1 MKKYL
6 TILACFF
13 LVCSFFSCKEEED
26 FYNIPRFQ
34 ESVFNEKANVIN
46 ATSAEIRMYNAT
58 LIDTTQNGYVRSYNY
73 YLRYSLS
80 PDMANPSGEFS
91 LSSRSKKLPGMYGS
105 YHVYYFDLKNLTPN
119 TTYYYKVYVKGCG
132 DSEFGSSVKSFTTS
146 STLRISKVTYTD
158 WDGEVKEVDESMSP
172 LGLSVVDTDGRSTRN
187 LMVTYQNGEWRVP
200 DEILGKDIKECGIYT
215 PYKKESD
222 YMNEDALGWL
232 RLCTYKN
239 GKNSVDDVLTG
250 YAYLKDDKSV
260 SLRLSH
266 ALARVRFHFTIAEDC
281 NEENLKVQSFII
293 DQEASSK
300 IIPSIF
306 FYSLYGKI
314 TSVGEFM
321 DIDSGESFVMTKK
334 SQSDVTILSG
344 ETCSSGTVQ
353 AKIQLSNGSTYSVP
367 ITLKADSWKSGNT
380 YDYNIVYS
388 RTGLT
393 LSDVTVNE
401 WNKNEGGD
409 INIYE

>member
-1 MKKYL
+1 MKRNILWIVAACLLCLGFSSCQEPDAPSPLVPVLQLNEAQDVTATTAYVGNYSYDSDSSIGEFYYL
-6 TILACFF
+6 FSTNENFQDS
-13 LVCSFFSCKEEED
+13 LV
-26 FYNIPRFQ
+26 Y
-34 ESVFNEKANVIN
+34 
-46 ATSAEIRMYNAT
+46 SAELNSF
-58 LIDTTQNGYVRSYNY
+58 TTIYG
-73 YLRYSLS
+73 LR
-80 PDMANPSGEFS
+80 
-91 LSSRSKKLPGMYGS
+91 
-105 YHVYYFDLKNLTPN
+105 PN
-119 TTYYYKVYVKGCG
+119 TTYFYKLVGTDGSIKVN
-132 DSEFGSSVKSFTTS
+132 SEVRSFTTLKGFS
-146 STLRISKVTYTD
+146 IAKLTYTD

-172 LGLSVVDTDGRSTRN
+172 LGLSVVDTDGWSTRN

-200 DEILGKDIKECGIYT
+200 DEILGKDIRECGIYT

-250 YAYLKDDKSV
+250 YAYLKGDKSV

-266 ALARVRFHFTIAEDC
+266 ALARVRFHFSIAEDC
-281 NEENLKVQSFII
+281 NEDNLEVQSFII
-293 DQEASSK
+293 DQEVNSK

-334 SQSDVTILSG
+334 SQTDVTILSG
-344 ETCSSGTVQ
+344 ATRSSGTVQ

-393 LSDVTVNE
+393 LSDVTVKE
-401 WNKNEGGD
+401 WNKNESGD

>member
-1 MKKYL
+1 MKRNILWIVAACLLCLGFTSCQEPDAPSPLAPVLQLNEAQDVTATTAYVGNYSYDSDSSIGEFYYL
-6 TILACFF
+6 FSTNENFQDS
-13 LVCSFFSCKEEED
+13 LV
-26 FYNIPRFQ
+26 Y
-34 ESVFNEKANVIN
+34 
-46 ATSAEIRMYNAT
+46 SAELNSF
-58 LIDTTQNGYVRSYNY
+58 TTIYG
-73 YLRYSLS
+73 LR
-80 PDMANPSGEFS
+80 
-91 LSSRSKKLPGMYGS
+91 
-105 YHVYYFDLKNLTPN
+105 PN
-119 TTYYYKVYVKGCG
+119 TTYFYKLVGTDGSIKVN
-132 DSEFGSSVKSFTTS
+132 SEVRSFTTLKGFS
-146 STLRISKVTYTD
+146 IAKLTYTD

-172 LGLSVVDTDGRSTRN
+172 LGLSVVDTDGWSTRN
-187 LMVTYQNGEWRVP
+187 LMVTYQNGEWKVP
-200 DEILGKDIKECGIYT
+200 DEILGKDIRECGIYT

-222 YMNEDALGWL
+222 FMNEDALGWL

-250 YAYLKDDKSV
+250 YAYLKEDKSV

-281 NEENLKVQSFII
+281 NEDNLEVQSFII
-293 DQEASSK
+293 DQESSSK

-334 SQSDVTILSG
+334 SQTDVTILSG
-344 ETCSSGTVQ
+344 ATRSSGTVL

-393 LSDVTVNE
+393 LSDVTVKE
-401 WNKNEGGD
+401 WNKNESGD

>member
-1 MKKYL
+1 MKRN
-6 TILACFF
+6 ILWIVAACLLCLGFTSCQEPDAPSP
-13 LVCSFFSCKEEED
+13 LV
-26 FYNIPRFQ
+26 PVLQ
-34 ESVFNEKANVIN
+34 LNEAQDVT
-46 ATSAEIRMYNAT
+46 ATTA
-58 LIDTTQNGYVRSYNY
+58 YVGNYSYDSDSSIGEFY
-73 YLRYSLS
+73 YLFSTNENFQDSLVYS
-80 PDMANPSGEFS
+80 A
-91 LSSRSKKLPGMYGS
+91 KLNSFTTIYG
-105 YHVYYFDLKNLTPN
+105 LRPN
-119 TTYYYKVYVKGCG
+119 TTYFYKLVGTDGSIKVN
-132 DSEFGSSVKSFTTS
+132 SEVRSFTTLKGFS
-146 STLRISKVTYTD
+146 IAKLTYTD
-158 WDGEVKEVDESMSP
+158 WDGEVREVDESMSP

-281 NEENLKVQSFII
+281 NEDNLKVQSFII

-344 ETCSSGTVQ
+344 ETRSSGTVQ

-367 ITLKADSWKSGNT
+367 ITLKADSWKSGKT

-393 LSDVTVNE
+393 LSDVTVKE
-401 WNKNEGGD
+401 WNKNESGD

>member
-1 MKKYL
+1 MKRN
-6 TILACFF
+6 ILWIVAACLLCLGFSSCQEPDAPSP
-13 LVCSFFSCKEEED
+13 LV
-26 FYNIPRFQ
+26 PVLQ
-34 ESVFNEKANVIN
+34 LNEAQDVT
-46 ATSAEIRMYNAT
+46 ATTA
-58 LIDTTQNGYVRSYNY
+58 YVGNYSYDSDSSIGEFY
-73 YLRYSLS
+73 YLFSTNENFQDSLVYRAELNS
-80 PDMANPSGEFS
+80 FTTI
-91 LSSRSKKLPGMYGS
+91 YG
-105 YHVYYFDLKNLTPN
+105 LRPN
-119 TTYYYKVYVKGCG
+119 TTYFYKLVGTDGSIKVN
-132 DSEFGSSVKSFTTS
+132 SEVRSFTTLKGFS
-146 STLRISKVTYTD
+146 IAKLTYTD

-172 LGLSVVDTDGRSTRN
+172 LGLSVVDTDGWSTRN

-200 DEILGKDIKECGIYT
+200 DEILGKDIRECGIYT

-222 YMNEDALGWL
+222 FMNEDALGWL

-281 NEENLKVQSFII
+281 NEDNLEVQSFII

-321 DIDSGESFVMTKK
+321 DVDSGESFVMTKK
-334 SQSDVTILSG
+334 TQSDVTILSG
-344 ETCSSGTVQ
+344 ETRSSGTVQ
-353 AKIQLSNGSTYSVP
+353 ARIQLSNGSTYSVP
-367 ITLKADSWKSGNT
+367 ITLKADSWQSGKT

-393 LSDVTVNE
+393 LSDVTVKE
-401 WNKNEGGD
+401 WNKNESGD

>member
-1 MKKYL
+1 MKRNILWIVAACLLCLGFSSCQEPDAPSPLVPVLQLNEAQDVTATTAYVGNYSYDSDSSIGEFYYL
-6 TILACFF
+6 FSTNENFQDS
-13 LVCSFFSCKEEED
+13 LV
-26 FYNIPRFQ
+26 Y
-34 ESVFNEKANVIN
+34 
-46 ATSAEIRMYNAT
+46 SAELNSF
-58 LIDTTQNGYVRSYNY
+58 TTIYG
-73 YLRYSLS
+73 LR
-80 PDMANPSGEFS
+80 
-91 LSSRSKKLPGMYGS
+91 
-105 YHVYYFDLKNLTPN
+105 PN
-119 TTYYYKVYVKGCG
+119 TTYFYKLVGTDGSIKVN
-132 DSEFGSSVKSFTTS
+132 SEVRSFTTLKGFS
-146 STLRISKVTYTD
+146 IAKLTYTD

-172 LGLSVVDTDGRSTRN
+172 LGLSVVDTDGWSTRN

-200 DEILGKDIKECGIYT
+200 DEILGKDIRECGIYT

-239 GKNSVDDVLTG
+239 GKNSVDEVLTG
-250 YAYLKDDKSV
+250 YAYLKEDKSV

-281 NEENLKVQSFII
+281 NEDNLEVQSFII

-334 SQSDVTILSG
+334 SQTDVTILSG
-344 ETCSSGTVQ
+344 ATRSSGTVQ

-393 LSDVTVNE
+393 LSDVTVKE
-401 WNKNEGGD
+401 WNKNESGD

>member
-1 MKKYL
+1 MKRNILWIVAACLLCLGFTSCQEPDAPSPLVPVLQLNEAQDVTATTAYVGNYSYDSDSSIGEFYYL
-6 TILACFF
+6 FSTNENFQDS
-13 LVCSFFSCKEEED
+13 LV
-26 FYNIPRFQ
+26 Y
-34 ESVFNEKANVIN
+34 
-46 ATSAEIRMYNAT
+46 SAELNSF
-58 LIDTTQNGYVRSYNY
+58 TTI
-73 YLRYSLS
+73 
-80 PDMANPSGEFS
+80 
-91 LSSRSKKLPGMYGS
+91 YG
-105 YHVYYFDLKNLTPN
+105 LKPN
-119 TTYYYKVYVKGCG
+119 TTYFYKLVGTDGSIKVN
-132 DSEFGSSVKSFTTS
+132 SEVRSFTTLKGFS
-146 STLRISKVTYTD
+146 IAKLTYTD

-172 LGLSVVDTDGRSTRN
+172 LGLSVVDTDGWSTRN

-200 DEILGKDIKECGIYT
+200 DEILGKDIRECGIYT

-222 YMNEDALGWL
+222 FMNEDALGWL

-250 YAYLKDDKSV
+250 YAYLKEDKSV

-281 NEENLKVQSFII
+281 NEDNLEVQSFII

-344 ETCSSGTVQ
+344 ATRSSGTVQ

-393 LSDVTVNE
+393 LSDVTVKE
-401 WNKNEGGD
+401 WNKNESGD

>member
-1 MKKYL
+1 MKRN
-6 TILACFF
+6 ILWIVAACLLCLGFTSCQEPDAPSP
-13 LVCSFFSCKEEED
+13 LV
-26 FYNIPRFQ
+26 PVLQ
-34 ESVFNEKANVIN
+34 LNEAQNVT
-46 ATSAEIRMYNAT
+46 ATTA
-58 LIDTTQNGYVRSYNY
+58 YVGNYSYDSDSSIGEFY
-73 YLRYSLS
+73 YLFSTNENFQDSLVYS
-80 PDMANPSGEFS
+80 A
-91 LSSRSKKLPGMYGS
+91 KLNSFTTIYG
-105 YHVYYFDLKNLTPN
+105 LRPN
-119 TTYYYKVYVKGCG
+119 TTYFYKLVGTDGSIKVN
-132 DSEFGSSVKSFTTS
+132 SEVRSFTTLKGFS
-146 STLRISKVTYTD
+146 IAKLTYTD

-172 LGLSVVDTDGRSTRN
+172 LGLSVVDTDGWSTRN

-250 YAYLKDDKSV
+250 YAYLKGDKSV

-281 NEENLKVQSFII
+281 NEDNLEVQSFVI

-334 SQSDVTILSG
+334 SQSDVTVLSG
-344 ETCSSGTVQ
+344 ATRSSGTVQ

-388 RTGLT
+388 RTGLS
-393 LSDVTVNE
+393 LSDVTVKE
-401 WNKNEGGD
+401 WNKNESGD

>member
-1 MKKYL
+1 MKRNILWIVAACLLCLGFTSCQEPDAPSPLVPVLQLNEAQDVTATTAYVGNYSYGSDSSIGEFYYL
-6 TILACFF
+6 FSTNENFQDS
-13 LVCSFFSCKEEED
+13 LV
-26 FYNIPRFQ
+26 Y
-34 ESVFNEKANVIN
+34 
-46 ATSAEIRMYNAT
+46 SAELNSF
-58 LIDTTQNGYVRSYNY
+58 TTIYG
-73 YLRYSLS
+73 LR
-80 PDMANPSGEFS
+80 
-91 LSSRSKKLPGMYGS
+91 
-105 YHVYYFDLKNLTPN
+105 PN
-119 TTYYYKVYVKGCG
+119 TTYFYKLVGTDG
-132 DSEFGSSVKSFTTS
+132 SVKVNSEVRSFTTLKGFS
-146 STLRISKVTYTD
+146 IAKLTYTD

-172 LGLSVVDTDGRSTRN
+172 LGLSVVDTEGWSTRN

-200 DEILGKDIKECGIYT
+200 DEILGKDIRECGIYT

-239 GKNSVDDVLTG
+239 GKNSVDEVLTG
-250 YAYLKDDKSV
+250 YAYLKEDKSV

-281 NEENLKVQSFII
+281 NEDNLEVQSFII

-334 SQSDVTILSG
+334 SQTDVTILSG
-344 ETCSSGTVQ
+344 ATRSSGTVQ

-393 LSDVTVNE
+393 LSDVTVKE
-401 WNKNEGGD
+401 WNKNESGD

>member
-1 MKKYL
+1 MA
-6 TILACFF
+6 ACLLCLGFTSCQEPDAPSP
-13 LVCSFFSCKEEED
+13 LV
-26 FYNIPRFQ
+26 PVLQ
-34 ESVFNEKANVIN
+34 LNEAQDVT
-46 ATSAEIRMYNAT
+46 ATTA
-58 LIDTTQNGYVRSYNY
+58 YVGNYSYDSDSSIGEFY
-73 YLRYSLS
+73 YLFSTNENFQDSLVYS
-80 PDMANPSGEFS
+80 A
-91 LSSRSKKLPGMYGS
+91 KLNSFTTIYG
-105 YHVYYFDLKNLTPN
+105 LRPN
-119 TTYYYKVYVKGCG
+119 TTYFYKLVGTDGSIKVN
-132 DSEFGSSVKSFTTS
+132 SEVRSFTTLKGFS
-146 STLRISKVTYTD
+146 IAKLTYTD

-172 LGLSVVDTDGRSTRN
+172 LGLSVVDTDGWSTRN

-250 YAYLKDDKSV
+250 YAYLKEDKSV

-281 NEENLKVQSFII
+281 NEDNLEVQSFII

-344 ETCSSGTVQ
+344 ATRSSGTVQ

-393 LSDVTVNE
+393 LSDVTVKE
-401 WNKNEGGD
+401 WNKNESGD

>member
-1 MKKYL
+1 MKRN
-6 TILACFF
+6 ILWIVAACLLCLGFTSCQEPDAPSP
-13 LVCSFFSCKEEED
+13 LV
-26 FYNIPRFQ
+26 PVLQ
-34 ESVFNEKANVIN
+34 LNEAQDVT
-46 ATSAEIRMYNAT
+46 ATTA
-58 LIDTTQNGYVRSYNY
+58 YVGNYSYDSDSSIGEFY
-73 YLRYSLS
+73 YLFSTNENFQDSLVYS
-80 PDMANPSGEFS
+80 A
-91 LSSRSKKLPGMYGS
+91 KLNSFTTIYG
-105 YHVYYFDLKNLTPN
+105 LRPN
-119 TTYYYKVYVKGCG
+119 TTYFYKLVGTDGSIKVN
-132 DSEFGSSVKSFTTS
+132 SEVRSFTTLKGFS
-146 STLRISKVTYTD
+146 IAKLTYTD

-172 LGLSVVDTDGRSTRN
+172 LGLSVVDTDGWSTRN

-200 DEILGKDIKECGIYT
+200 DEILGKDIKECGIYA

-250 YAYLKDDKSV
+250 YAYLKNEKSV

-281 NEENLKVQSFII
+281 NEDNLEVQSFII

-344 ETCSSGTVQ
+344 ATRSSGTVQ

-393 LSDVTVNE
+393 LSDVTVKE
-401 WNKNEGGD
+401 WNKNESGD

>member
-1 MKKYL
+1 MKRN
-6 TILACFF
+6 ILWIVVACLLCLGFSSCQEPDAPSP
-13 LVCSFFSCKEEED
+13 LV
-26 FYNIPRFQ
+26 PVLQ
-34 ESVFNEKANVIN
+34 LNEAQDVT
-46 ATSAEIRMYNAT
+46 ATTA
-58 LIDTTQNGYVRSYNY
+58 YVGNYSYDSDSSIGEFY
-73 YLRYSLS
+73 YLFSTNENFQDSLVYS
-80 PDMANPSGEFS
+80 A
-91 LSSRSKKLPGMYGS
+91 KLNSFTTIYG
-105 YHVYYFDLKNLTPN
+105 LRPN
-119 TTYYYKVYVKGCG
+119 TTYFYKLVGTDG
-132 DSEFGSSVKSFTTS
+132 SVKVNSEVRSFTTLKGFS
-146 STLRISKVTYTD
+146 IAKLTYTD

-172 LGLSVVDTDGRSTRN
+172 LGLSVVDADGWSTRN
-187 LMVTYQNGEWRVP
+187 LKVTYENGEWRVP
-200 DEILGKDIKECGIYT
+200 DEILGKDIRECGIYT

-281 NEENLKVQSFII
+281 NEDNLEVQSFII
-293 DQEASSK
+293 DQEVNSK

-314 TSVGEFM
+314 TSGGEFM

-344 ETCSSGTVQ
+344 ETRSSGIVQ
-353 AKIQLSNGSTYSVP
+353 ARIQLSNGSTYSVP

-393 LSDVTVNE
+393 LSDVTVKE
-401 WNKNEGGD
+401 WNKNESGD

>member
-1 MKKYL
+1 MKRN
-6 TILACFF
+6 ILWIVAACLLCLGFTSCQEPDAPSP
-13 LVCSFFSCKEEED
+13 LV
-26 FYNIPRFQ
+26 PVLQ
-34 ESVFNEKANVIN
+34 LNEAQNVT
-46 ATSAEIRMYNAT
+46 ATTA
-58 LIDTTQNGYVRSYNY
+58 YVGNYSYDSDSSIGEFY
-73 YLRYSLS
+73 YLFSTNENFQDSLVYS
-80 PDMANPSGEFS
+80 A
-91 LSSRSKKLPGMYGS
+91 KLNSFTTIYG
-105 YHVYYFDLKNLTPN
+105 LRPN
-119 TTYYYKVYVKGCG
+119 TTYFYKLVGTDGSIKVN
-132 DSEFGSSVKSFTTS
+132 SEVRSFTTLKGFS
-146 STLRISKVTYTD
+146 IAKLTYTD

-172 LGLSVVDTDGRSTRN
+172 LGLSVVDTDGWSTRN

-281 NEENLKVQSFII
+281 NEDNLKVQSFII

-344 ETCSSGTVQ
+344 ETRSSGTVQ

-393 LSDVTVNE
+393 LSDVTVKE
-401 WNKNEGGD
+401 WNKNESGD

>member
-1 MKKYL
+1 MKRN
-6 TILACFF
+6 ILWIVAACLLCLGFTSCQEPDAPSP
-13 LVCSFFSCKEEED
+13 LV
-26 FYNIPRFQ
+26 PVLQ
-34 ESVFNEKANVIN
+34 LNEAQDVT
-46 ATSAEIRMYNAT
+46 ATTA
-58 LIDTTQNGYVRSYNY
+58 YVGNYSYDSDSSIGEFY
-73 YLRYSLS
+73 YLFSTNENFQDSLVYSAKL
-80 PDMANPSGEFS
+80 N
-91 LSSRSKKLPGMYGS
+91 SSKTIYG
-105 YHVYYFDLKNLTPN
+105 LRPN
-119 TTYYYKVYVKGCG
+119 TTYFYKLVGTDGSIKVN
-132 DSEFGSSVKSFTTS
+132 SEVRSFTTLKGFS
-146 STLRISKVTYTD
+146 IAKLTYTD

-172 LGLSVVDTDGRSTRN
+172 LGLSVVDTDGWSTRN

-250 YAYLKDDKSV
+250 YAYLKEDKSV

-281 NEENLKVQSFII
+281 NEDNLEVQSFVI

-344 ETCSSGTVQ
+344 ATRSSGTVQ
-353 AKIQLSNGSTYSVP
+353 AKIQLSNGSIYSVP

-393 LSDVTVNE
+393 LSDVTVKE
-401 WNKNEGGD
+401 WNKNESGD

>member
-1 MKKYL
+1 MKRNILWIVAACLLCLGFTSCQEPDAPSPLVPVLQLNEAQDVTATTAYVGNYSYDSDSSIGEFYYL
-6 TILACFF
+6 FSTNENFQDS
-13 LVCSFFSCKEEED
+13 LV
-26 FYNIPRFQ
+26 Y
-34 ESVFNEKANVIN
+34 
-46 ATSAEIRMYNAT
+46 SAELNSF
-58 LIDTTQNGYVRSYNY
+58 TTIYG
-73 YLRYSLS
+73 LR
-80 PDMANPSGEFS
+80 
-91 LSSRSKKLPGMYGS
+91 
-105 YHVYYFDLKNLTPN
+105 PN
-119 TTYYYKVYVKGCG
+119 TTYFYKLVGTDGSIKVN
-132 DSEFGSSVKSFTTS
+132 SEVRSFTTLKGFS
-146 STLRISKVTYTD
+146 IAKLTYTD

-172 LGLSVVDTDGRSTRN
+172 LGLSVVDTDGWSTRN

-250 YAYLKDDKSV
+250 YAYLKNEKSV

-281 NEENLKVQSFII
+281 NEDNLEVQSFII

-344 ETCSSGTVQ
+344 ATRSSGTVQ

-393 LSDVTVNE
+393 LSDVTVKE
-401 WNKNEGGD
+401 WNKNESGD

>member
-1 MKKYL
+1 MA
-6 TILACFF
+6 ACLLCLGFTSCQEPDAPSP
-13 LVCSFFSCKEEED
+13 LV
-26 FYNIPRFQ
+26 PVLQ
-34 ESVFNEKANVIN
+34 LNEAQDVT
-46 ATSAEIRMYNAT
+46 ATTA
-58 LIDTTQNGYVRSYNY
+58 YVGNYSYDSDSSIGEFY
-73 YLRYSLS
+73 YLFSTNENFQDSLVYS
-80 PDMANPSGEFS
+80 A
-91 LSSRSKKLPGMYGS
+91 KLNSFTTIYG
-105 YHVYYFDLKNLTPN
+105 LRPN
-119 TTYYYKVYVKGCG
+119 TTYFYKLVGTDGSIKVN
-132 DSEFGSSVKSFTTS
+132 SEVRSFTTLKGFS
-146 STLRISKVTYTD
+146 IAKLTYTD

-172 LGLSVVDTDGRSTRN
+172 LGLSVVDTDGWSTRN

-281 NEENLKVQSFII
+281 NEDNLKVQSFII

-344 ETCSSGTVQ
+344 ETRSSGTVQ
-353 AKIQLSNGSTYSVP
+353 AMIQLSNGSTYSVP
-367 ITLKADSWKSGNT
+367 ITLKADSWKSGKT

-393 LSDVTVNE
+393 LSDVTVKE
-401 WNKNEGGD
+401 WNKNESGD

>member
-1 MKKYL
+1 MKRN
-6 TILACFF
+6 ILWIVAACLLCLGFTSCQEPDAPSP
-13 LVCSFFSCKEEED
+13 LV
-26 FYNIPRFQ
+26 PVLQ
-34 ESVFNEKANVIN
+34 LNEAQDVT
-46 ATSAEIRMYNAT
+46 ATTA
-58 LIDTTQNGYVRSYNY
+58 YVGNYSYDSDSSIGEFY
-73 YLRYSLS
+73 YLFSTNENFQDSLVYS
-80 PDMANPSGEFS
+80 A
-91 LSSRSKKLPGMYGS
+91 KLNSFTTIYG
-105 YHVYYFDLKNLTPN
+105 LRPN
-119 TTYYYKVYVKGCG
+119 TTYFYKLVGTDGSIKVN
-132 DSEFGSSVKSFTTS
+132 SEVRSFTTLKGFS
-146 STLRISKVTYTD
+146 IAKLTYTD

-172 LGLSVVDTDGRSTRN
+172 LGLSVVDTDGWSTRN

-250 YAYLKDDKSV
+250 YAYLKEDKSV

-281 NEENLKVQSFII
+281 NEDNLEVQSFII

-344 ETCSSGTVQ
+344 ATRSSGTVQ

-393 LSDVTVNE
+393 LSDVTVKE
-401 WNKNEGGD
+401 WNKNESGD

>member
-1 MKKYL
+1 MKRN
-6 TILACFF
+6 ILWIVAACLLCLGFTGCQEPDEPSP
-13 LVCSFFSCKEEED
+13 LV
-26 FYNIPRFQ
+26 PVLQ
-34 ESVFNEKANVIN
+34 LNEAQGVT
-46 ATSAEIRMYNAT
+46 ATTA
-58 LIDTTQNGYVRSYNY
+58 YVGNYNY
-73 YLRYSLS
+73 DSDS
-80 PDMANPSGEFS
+80 SIGEFYYLFSTNENFQDS
-91 LSSRSKKLPGMYGS
+91 LVYRAELNSFTTIYG
-105 YHVYYFDLKNLTPN
+105 LRPN
-119 TTYYYKVYVKGCG
+119 TTYFYKLVGTDG
-132 DSEFGSSVKSFTTS
+132 SVKVNSEVRSFTTLKGFS
-146 STLRISKVTYTD
+146 IAKLTYTD

-172 LGLSVVDTDGRSTRN
+172 LGLSIVDTDGWSTRN

-200 DEILGKDIKECGIYT
+200 DEILGKDIRECGIYT

-222 YMNEDALGWL
+222 FMNEDALGWL

-250 YAYLKDDKSV
+250 YAYLKEDKSV

-281 NEENLKVQSFII
+281 NEDNLEVQSFII

-344 ETCSSGTVQ
+344 ATRSSGTVQ

-393 LSDVTVNE
+393 LSDVTVKE
-401 WNKNEGGD
+401 WNKNESGD

>member
-1 MKKYL
+1 MKRN
-6 TILACFF
+6 ILWIVAACLLCLGFTGCQEPDEPSP
-13 LVCSFFSCKEEED
+13 LV
-26 FYNIPRFQ
+26 PVLQ
-34 ESVFNEKANVIN
+34 LNEAQGVT
-46 ATSAEIRMYNAT
+46 ATTA
-58 LIDTTQNGYVRSYNY
+58 YVGNYNY
-73 YLRYSLS
+73 DSDS
-80 PDMANPSGEFS
+80 SIGEFYYLFSTNENFQDS
-91 LSSRSKKLPGMYGS
+91 LVYRAELNSFTTIYG
-105 YHVYYFDLKNLTPN
+105 LRPN
-119 TTYYYKVYVKGCG
+119 TTYFYKLVGTDGSIKVN
-132 DSEFGSSVKSFTTS
+132 SEVRSFTTLKGFS
-146 STLRISKVTYTD
+146 IAKLTYTD

-172 LGLSVVDTDGRSTRN
+172 LGLSVVDKDGWSTRN

-200 DEILGKDIKECGIYT
+200 DEILGKDIRECGIYT

-222 YMNEDALGWL
+222 FMNEDALGWL

-281 NEENLKVQSFII
+281 NEDHLEVQSFII

-334 SQSDVTILSG
+334 TQSDVTILSG
-344 ETCSSGTVQ
+344 ATRSSGTVQ

-393 LSDVTVNE
+393 LSDVTVKE
-401 WNKNEGGD
+401 WNKNESGD

>member
-1 MKKYL
+1 MKRN
-6 TILACFF
+6 ILWIVAACLLCLGFSSCQEPDAPSP
-13 LVCSFFSCKEEED
+13 LV
-26 FYNIPRFQ
+26 PVLQ
-34 ESVFNEKANVIN
+34 LNEAQDVT
-46 ATSAEIRMYNAT
+46 ATTA
-58 LIDTTQNGYVRSYNY
+58 YVGNYSYDSDSSIGEFY
-73 YLRYSLS
+73 YLFSTNENFQDSLVYRAELNS
-80 PDMANPSGEFS
+80 FTTI
-91 LSSRSKKLPGMYGS
+91 YG
-105 YHVYYFDLKNLTPN
+105 LRPN
-119 TTYYYKVYVKGCG
+119 TTYFYKLVGTDGSIKVN
-132 DSEFGSSVKSFTTS
+132 SEVRSFTTLKGFS
-146 STLRISKVTYTD
+146 IAKLTYTD
-158 WDGEVKEVDESMSP
+158 WDGEIREVDESMSP
-172 LGLSVVDTDGRSTRN
+172 LGLSVVDTDGWSTPN

-200 DEILGKDIKECGIYT
+200 DEILGKDIRECGIYT

-222 YMNEDALGWL
+222 FMNEDALGWL

-281 NEENLKVQSFII
+281 NEDNLEVQSFII

-334 SQSDVTILSG
+334 TQSDVTILSG
-344 ETCSSGTVQ
+344 ETRSSGTVQ
-353 AKIQLSNGSTYSVP
+353 ARIQLSNGSTYSVP
-367 ITLKADSWKSGNT
+367 ITLKADSWQSGKT

-393 LSDVTVNE
+393 LSDVTVKE
-401 WNKNEGGD
+401 WNKNESGD

>member
-1 MKKYL
+1 MKRN
-6 TILACFF
+6 ILWIVAACLLCLGFSSCQEPDAPSP
-13 LVCSFFSCKEEED
+13 LV
-26 FYNIPRFQ
+26 PVLQ
-34 ESVFNEKANVIN
+34 LNEAQDVT
-46 ATSAEIRMYNAT
+46 ATTA
-58 LIDTTQNGYVRSYNY
+58 YVGNYSYDSDSSIGEFY
-73 YLRYSLS
+73 YLFSTNENFQDSLVYS
-80 PDMANPSGEFS
+80 A
-91 LSSRSKKLPGMYGS
+91 KLNSFTTIYG
-105 YHVYYFDLKNLTPN
+105 LRPN
-119 TTYYYKVYVKGCG
+119 TTYFYKLVGTDG
-132 DSEFGSSVKSFTTS
+132 SVKVNSEVRSFTTLKGFS
-146 STLRISKVTYTD
+146 IAKLTYTD

-172 LGLSVVDTDGRSTRN
+172 LGLSVVDTDGWSTRN

-200 DEILGKDIKECGIYT
+200 DEILGKDIRECGIYT

-222 YMNEDALGWL
+222 FMNEDALGWL

-281 NEENLKVQSFII
+281 NEDNLKVQSFII

-334 SQSDVTILSG
+334 SQTDVTILSG
-344 ETCSSGTVQ
+344 ETRSSGTVQ

-393 LSDVTVNE
+393 LSDVTVKE
-401 WNKNEGGD
+401 WNKNESGD

>member
-1 MKKYL
+1 MKRN
-6 TILACFF
+6 ILWIVAACLLCLGFSSCQEPDAPSP
-13 LVCSFFSCKEEED
+13 LV
-26 FYNIPRFQ
+26 PVLQ
-34 ESVFNEKANVIN
+34 LNEAQDVT
-46 ATSAEIRMYNAT
+46 ATTA
-58 LIDTTQNGYVRSYNY
+58 YVGNYSYDSDSSIGEFY
-73 YLRYSLS
+73 YLFSTNENFQDSLVYS
-80 PDMANPSGEFS
+80 A
-91 LSSRSKKLPGMYGS
+91 KLNSFTTIYG
-105 YHVYYFDLKNLTPN
+105 LRPN
-119 TTYYYKVYVKGCG
+119 TTYFYKLVGTDG
-132 DSEFGSSVKSFTTS
+132 SVKVNSEVRSFTTLKGFS
-146 STLRISKVTYTD
+146 IAKLTYTD

-172 LGLSVVDTDGRSTRN
+172 LGLSVVDADGWSTRN
-187 LMVTYQNGEWRVP
+187 LKVTYENGEWRVP
-200 DEILGKDIKECGIYT
+200 DEILGKDIRECGIYT

-281 NEENLKVQSFII
+281 NEDNLEVQSFII
-293 DQEASSK
+293 DQEVNSK

-334 SQSDVTILSG
+334 SQTDVTILSG
-344 ETCSSGTVQ
+344 ATRSSGTVQ

-393 LSDVTVNE
+393 LSDVTVKE
-401 WNKNEGGD
+401 WNKNESGD

>member
-1 MKKYL
+1 MKRNILWIVAACLLCLGFTSCQEPDAPSPLVPVLQLNEAQDVTATTAYVGNYSYDSDSSIGEFYYL
-6 TILACFF
+6 FSTNENFQDS
-13 LVCSFFSCKEEED
+13 LV
-26 FYNIPRFQ
+26 Y
-34 ESVFNEKANVIN
+34 
-46 ATSAEIRMYNAT
+46 SAELNSF
-58 LIDTTQNGYVRSYNY
+58 TTIYG
-73 YLRYSLS
+73 LR
-80 PDMANPSGEFS
+80 
-91 LSSRSKKLPGMYGS
+91 
-105 YHVYYFDLKNLTPN
+105 PN
-119 TTYYYKVYVKGCG
+119 TTYFYKLVGTDGSIKVN
-132 DSEFGSSVKSFTTS
+132 SEVRSFTTLKGFS
-146 STLRISKVTYTD
+146 IAKLTYTD
-158 WDGEVKEVDESMSP
+158 WDGEVREVDESMSP
-172 LGLSVVDTDGRSTRN
+172 LGLSVVDTDGRSTWN
-187 LMVTYQNGEWRVP
+187 LKVTYENGEWRVP

-250 YAYLKDDKSV
+250 YAYLKEDKSV

-281 NEENLKVQSFII
+281 NEDNLEVQSFII

-344 ETCSSGTVQ
+344 ATRSSGTVQ

-393 LSDVTVNE
+393 LSDVTVKE
-401 WNKNEGGD
+401 WNKNVSGD

>member
-1 MKKYL
+1 MKRN
-6 TILACFF
+6 ILWIVAACLLCLGFTSCQEPDAPSP
-13 LVCSFFSCKEEED
+13 LV
-26 FYNIPRFQ
+26 PVLQ
-34 ESVFNEKANVIN
+34 LNEAQNVT
-46 ATSAEIRMYNAT
+46 ATTA
-58 LIDTTQNGYVRSYNY
+58 YVGNYSYDSDSSIGEFY
-73 YLRYSLS
+73 YLFSTNENFQDSLVYS
-80 PDMANPSGEFS
+80 A
-91 LSSRSKKLPGMYGS
+91 KLNSFTTIYG
-105 YHVYYFDLKNLTPN
+105 LRPN
-119 TTYYYKVYVKGCG
+119 TTYFYKLVGTDGSIKVN
-132 DSEFGSSVKSFTTS
+132 SEVRSFTTLKGFS
-146 STLRISKVTYTD
+146 IAKLTYTD

-172 LGLSVVDTDGRSTRN
+172 LGLSVVDTDGWSTRN

-250 YAYLKDDKSV
+250 YAYLKGDKSV

-281 NEENLKVQSFII
+281 NEDNLEVQSFVI

-344 ETCSSGTVQ
+344 ATRSSGTVQ

-388 RTGLT
+388 RTGLS
-393 LSDVTVNE
+393 LSDVTVKE
-401 WNKNEGGD
+401 WNKNESGD

>member
-1 MKKYL
+1 MKRN
-6 TILACFF
+6 ILWIVAACLLCLGFT
-13 LVCSFFSCKEEED
+13 SC
-26 FYNIPRFQ
+26 Q
-34 ESVFNEKANVIN
+34 ESDEPSPLAPALELKEAQNVTATTAYVGNYSYDSDSSIGEFYYLFSTNENFRDSLVY
-46 ATSAEIRMYNAT
+46 SAELNSSKIIY
-58 LIDTTQNGYVRSYNY
+58 G
-73 YLRYSLS
+73 LR
-80 PDMANPSGEFS
+80 
-91 LSSRSKKLPGMYGS
+91 
-105 YHVYYFDLKNLTPN
+105 PN
-119 TTYYYKVYVKGCG
+119 TTYFYKLVGTDGSIKVN
-132 DSEFGSSVKSFTTS
+132 SEVRSFTTLKGFS
-146 STLRISKVTYTD
+146 IAKLTYTD
-158 WDGEVKEVDESMSP
+158 WDGEVREVDESMSP
-172 LGLSVVDTDGRSTRN
+172 LGLSVVDTDGWSTRN

-200 DEILGKDIKECGIYT
+200 DEILGKDIRECGIYT

-222 YMNEDALGWL
+222 FMNEDALGWL

-281 NEENLKVQSFII
+281 NEDNLEVQSFII

-334 SQSDVTILSG
+334 TQSDVTILSG
-344 ETCSSGTVQ
+344 ETRSSGTVQ
-353 AKIQLSNGSTYSVP
+353 ARIQLSNGSTYSVP
-367 ITLKADSWKSGNT
+367 ITLKADSWQSGKT

-393 LSDVTVNE
+393 LSDVTVKE
-401 WNKNEGGD
+401 WNKNESGD

>member
-1 MKKYL
+1 MKRN
-6 TILACFF
+6 ILWIVAACLLCLGFTSCQEPDAPSP
-13 LVCSFFSCKEEED
+13 LV
-26 FYNIPRFQ
+26 PVLQ
-34 ESVFNEKANVIN
+34 LNEAQDVT
-46 ATSAEIRMYNAT
+46 ATTA
-58 LIDTTQNGYVRSYNY
+58 YVGNYSYDSDSSIGEFY
-73 YLRYSLS
+73 YLFSTNENFQDSLVYS
-80 PDMANPSGEFS
+80 A
-91 LSSRSKKLPGMYGS
+91 KLNSFTTIYG
-105 YHVYYFDLKNLTPN
+105 LRPN
-119 TTYYYKVYVKGCG
+119 TTYFYKLVGTDGSIKVN
-132 DSEFGSSVKSFTTS
+132 SEVRSFTTLKGFS
-146 STLRISKVTYTD
+146 IAKLTYTD

-172 LGLSVVDTDGRSTRN
+172 LGLSVVDTDGWSTRN

-250 YAYLKDDKSV
+250 YAYLKEDKSV

-281 NEENLKVQSFII
+281 NEDNLEVQSFII
-293 DQEASSK
+293 VQEASSK

-321 DIDSGESFVMTKK
+321 NIDSGESFVMTKK

-344 ETCSSGTVQ
+344 ATRSSGTVQ

-367 ITLKADSWKSGNT
+367 ITLKADSWKRGNT

-393 LSDVTVNE
+393 LSDVTVKE
-401 WNKNEGGD
+401 WNKNESGD

>member
-1 MKKYL
+1 MKRNILWIVAACLLCLGFSSCQEPDAPSPLVPVLQLNEAQDVTATTAYVGNYSYDSDSSIGEFYYL
-6 TILACFF
+6 FSTNENFRDS
-13 LVCSFFSCKEEED
+13 LV
-26 FYNIPRFQ
+26 Y
-34 ESVFNEKANVIN
+34 
-46 ATSAEIRMYNAT
+46 SAELNSF
-58 LIDTTQNGYVRSYNY
+58 TTIYG
-73 YLRYSLS
+73 LR
-80 PDMANPSGEFS
+80 
-91 LSSRSKKLPGMYGS
+91 
-105 YHVYYFDLKNLTPN
+105 PN
-119 TTYYYKVYVKGCG
+119 TTYFYKLVGTDGSIKVN
-132 DSEFGSSVKSFTTS
+132 SEVRSFTTLKGFS
-146 STLRISKVTYTD
+146 IAKLTYTD

-172 LGLSVVDTDGRSTRN
+172 LGLSVVDTDGWSTRN

-200 DEILGKDIKECGIYT
+200 DEILGKDIRECGIYT

-222 YMNEDALGWL
+222 FMNEDALGWL

-281 NEENLKVQSFII
+281 NEDNLEVQSFII

-334 SQSDVTILSG
+334 TQSDVTILSG
-344 ETCSSGTVQ
+344 ETRSSGTVQ
-353 AKIQLSNGSTYSVP
+353 ARIQLSNGSTYSVP

-393 LSDVTVNE
+393 LSDVTVKE
-401 WNKNEGGD
+401 WNKNESGD

>member
-1 MKKYL
+1 MKRN
-6 TILACFF
+6 ILWIVAACLLCLGFTSCQEPDAPSP
-13 LVCSFFSCKEEED
+13 LV
-26 FYNIPRFQ
+26 PVLQ
-34 ESVFNEKANVIN
+34 LNEAQDVT
-46 ATSAEIRMYNAT
+46 ATTA
-58 LIDTTQNGYVRSYNY
+58 YVGNYSYDSDSSIGEFY
-73 YLRYSLS
+73 YLFSTNENFQDSLVYS
-80 PDMANPSGEFS
+80 A
-91 LSSRSKKLPGMYGS
+91 KLNSFTTIYG
-105 YHVYYFDLKNLTPN
+105 LRPN
-119 TTYYYKVYVKGCG
+119 TTYFYKLVGTDGSIKVN
-132 DSEFGSSVKSFTTS
+132 SEVRSFTTLKGFS
-146 STLRISKVTYTD
+146 IAKLTYTD

-172 LGLSVVDTDGRSTRN
+172 LGLSVVDADGWSTRN
-187 LMVTYQNGEWRVP
+187 LKVTYENGEWRVP
-200 DEILGKDIKECGIYT
+200 DEILGKDIRECGIYT

-281 NEENLKVQSFII
+281 NEDNLEVQSFII
-293 DQEASSK
+293 DQEVNSK

-344 ETCSSGTVQ
+344 ETRSSGIVQ
-353 AKIQLSNGSTYSVP
+353 ARIQLSNGSTYSVP

-393 LSDVTVNE
+393 LSDVTVKE
-401 WNKNEGGD
+401 WNKNESGD

>member
-1 MKKYL
+1 MKRN
-6 TILACFF
+6 ILSIVAACLLCLGFSSCQEPDAPSP
-13 LVCSFFSCKEEED
+13 LV
-26 FYNIPRFQ
+26 PVLQ
-34 ESVFNEKANVIN
+34 LNEAQDVT
-46 ATSAEIRMYNAT
+46 ATTA
-58 LIDTTQNGYVRSYNY
+58 YVGNYSYDSDSSIGEFY
-73 YLRYSLS
+73 YLFSTNENFQDSLVYRAELNS
-80 PDMANPSGEFS
+80 FTTI
-91 LSSRSKKLPGMYGS
+91 YG
-105 YHVYYFDLKNLTPN
+105 LRPN
-119 TTYYYKVYVKGCG
+119 TTYFYKLVGTDGSIKVN
-132 DSEFGSSVKSFTTS
+132 SEVRSFTTLKGFS
-146 STLRISKVTYTD
+146 IAKLTYTD
-158 WDGEVKEVDESMSP
+158 WDGEIREVDESMSP
-172 LGLSVVDTDGRSTRN
+172 LGLSVVDTDGWSTRN

-200 DEILGKDIKECGIYT
+200 DEILGKDIRECGIYT

-222 YMNEDALGWL
+222 FMNEDALGWL

-281 NEENLKVQSFII
+281 NEDNLEVQSFII

-334 SQSDVTILSG
+334 TQTDVTILSG
-344 ETCSSGTVQ
+344 ETRSSGTVL

-393 LSDVTVNE
+393 LSDVTVKE
-401 WNKNEGGD
+401 WNKNESGD

>member
-91 LSSRSKKLPGMYGS
+91 LSSRSKKLPGMIGS

-158 WDGEVKEVDESMSP
+158 WDGEIKEVDESMSP
-172 LGLSVVDTDGRSTRN
+172 LGLSVVDADGRSTWD
-187 LMVTYQNGEWRVP
+187 LKVTYENGEWRVP

-215 PYKKESD
+215 PYHGD
-222 YMNEDALGWL
+222 LLDEDALGWL

-281 NEENLKVQSFII
+281 NEDNLEVQSFII

-344 ETCSSGTVQ
+344 ATRSSGTVR

-393 LSDVTVNE
+393 LSDVTVKE
-401 WNKNEGGD
+401 WNKNESGD

>member
-1 MKKYL
+1 MKRN
-6 TILACFF
+6 ILWIVVACLLCLGFSSCQEPDAPSP
-13 LVCSFFSCKEEED
+13 LV
-26 FYNIPRFQ
+26 PVLQ
-34 ESVFNEKANVIN
+34 LNEAQDVT
-46 ATSAEIRMYNAT
+46 ATTA
-58 LIDTTQNGYVRSYNY
+58 YVGNYSYDSDSSIGEFY
-73 YLRYSLS
+73 YLFSTNENFQDSLVYS
-80 PDMANPSGEFS
+80 A
-91 LSSRSKKLPGMYGS
+91 KLNSFTTIYG
-105 YHVYYFDLKNLTPN
+105 LRPN
-119 TTYYYKVYVKGCG
+119 TTYFYKLVGTDGSIKVN
-132 DSEFGSSVKSFTTS
+132 SEVRNFTTLKGFS
-146 STLRISKVTYTD
+146 IAKLTYTD

-172 LGLSVVDTDGRSTRN
+172 LGLSVVDTDGWSTRN

-200 DEILGKDIKECGIYT
+200 DEILGKDIRECGIYT

-250 YAYLKDDKSV
+250 YAYLKGDKSV

-266 ALARVRFHFTIAEDC
+266 ALARVRFHFSIAEDC
-281 NEENLKVQSFII
+281 NEDNLEVQSFII
-293 DQEASSK
+293 DQEVNSK

-334 SQSDVTILSG
+334 SQTDVTILSG
-344 ETCSSGTVQ
+344 ATRSSGTVQ

-393 LSDVTVNE
+393 LSDVTVKE
-401 WNKNEGGD
+401 WNKNESGD